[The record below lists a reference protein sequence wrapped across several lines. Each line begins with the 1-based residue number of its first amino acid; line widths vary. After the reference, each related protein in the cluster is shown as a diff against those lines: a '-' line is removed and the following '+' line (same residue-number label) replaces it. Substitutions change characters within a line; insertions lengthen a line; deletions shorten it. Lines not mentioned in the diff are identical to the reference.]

1 METSTAA
8 LALDALAQ
16 ETRLEVFRLLVQA
29 GEAGLEPGAIAARLG
44 VAPSTLSFHLNA
56 LAVAGLIGRTRL
68 GRRLV
73 YRADYAQMNALVAYL
88 TENCCGGRPCQ
99 TP

>member
-1 METSTAA
+1 METATAA
-8 LALDALAQ
+8 LFLDALAQ

-29 GEAGLEPGAIAARLG
+29 GEAGLEPGAIAARLT

-56 LAVAGLIGRTRL
+56 LAGAGLIGRTRL

-73 YRADYAQMNALVAYL
+73 YRADYARMNALIAYL
-88 TENCCGGRPCQ
+88 TENCCGGRPCP